1 MHACVRVC
9 MHPLLLLGIGKGD
22 DLTDTSDE
30 VRAMKR
36 GREDD
41 REWVYSLTVL
51 LLD

>member
-1 MHACVRVC
+1 MSDEYALHLIKDIIICMHAC

-36 GREDD
+36 GRG
-41 REWVYSLTVL
+41 
-51 LLD
+51 